1 MFSKQNEK
9 AEIKHSK
16 TMNWLRSRGKRHKI
30 PCSNDIKQFSISV
43 SASRISTKNSSRLIL
58 NSFYTMDEI
67 TEVNVLYE
75 KLSRFQ
81 RKLFVMLRQ
90 QNTGRRQVFIINHSD
105 DYGITGRVAQR
116 ASRRMKWIINKTYAF
131 CSAIIYK
138 SKD

>member
-75 KLSRFQ
+75 KLSRSQ
-81 RKLFVMLRQ
+81 RNIFCDVETTKHRSAPGVYHKSFRRLRNYRVGGSACKQ
-90 QNTGRRQVFIINHSD
+90 TYEV
-105 DYGITGRVAQR
+105 DY
-116 ASRRMKWIINKTYAF
+116 
-131 CSAIIYK
+131 
-138 SKD
+138 